1 MPLMLSRTILLLTVV
16 FPALT
21 VVFADLKALLDEVEL
36 AEVLLDEA
44 AVVYPLAGLKRET
57 AALLGF

>member
-1 MPLMLSRTILLLTVV
+1 
-16 FPALT
+16 LT

>member
-1 MPLMLSRTILLLTVV
+1 MLSRTILLLTVV